1 MKKTVFLLAMSL
13 FPGHLNAQEA
23 ASCAPKGSEVMM
35 INGVGYTLEN
45 LAHNLG
51 ALRALINQ
59 PKTVVTG
66 SSSAQ
71 NGSIKDLLIAVEQKV
86 LERGLSI
93 DISEILSAL
102 LTVINGTVSIASIVL
117 SDSEVLELIAEAIA
131 EQTAQLDPIN
141 SATTGLHHV
150 HVRQS
155 LKKGNKVAIV
165 AHSQGTLYTNAL
177 YGRLTAEEQNSVKTV
192 YVAAAAGFVADGSTR
207 FLTSTRDAVIA
218 AVPNALP
225 AEVTPGDS
233 ILESLNRDWLGHGFV
248 DTYIHYFSNNIL
260 ALTTTALAEAR
271 FPKSS
276 SSNGPTY
283 YIGIGADS
291 EFAFG
296 PIYTVFSDDNW
307 LVPKLTE
314 AIYQTKFANFYTP
327 NFGPADMP
335 PSDKM
340 KASVMLIPNYESIR
354 PYMSVGWETL
364 PGLATRDVA
373 MFMQTESDGYMLNLP
388 VHLLN
393 GNSIM
398 EFDVTTSVQSWVE
411 LHGWNADWPFNL
423 KALNFP
429 ADGYMQPQLTL
440 KIQDCR

>member
-1 MKKTVFLLAMSL
+1 MKKAVLLLAMSL
-13 FPGHLNAQEA
+13 FPGHLKAQEA

-35 INGVGYTLEN
+35 INGVGYSLEN

-59 PKTVVTG
+59 PKTIVTG

-71 NGSIKDLLIAVEQKV
+71 NGSIKDVLIAVEQKV
-86 LERGLSI
+86 QERGLSI
-93 DISEILSAL
+93 DISEILSTL
-102 LTVINGTVSIASIVL
+102 LSVINGTASIASL
-117 SDSEVLELIAEAIA
+117 AAPGSEILELITEAIA
-131 EQTAQLDPIN
+131 EQIAQLDPIN
-141 SATTGLHHV
+141 SATTGLHHL

-177 YGRLTAEEQNSVKTV
+177 YGRLTAEEQSSVKTV
-192 YVAAAAGFVADGSTR
+192 YIAAAAGFVADGSTR
-207 FLTSTRDAVIA
+207 FLTSTRDVVIA

-233 ILESLNRDWLGHGFV
+233 IFESLSRDWLGHSFT
-248 DTYIHYFSNNIL
+248 DTYIHYFSSDIL
-260 ALTTTALAEAR
+260 ALTTNALAEAR

-276 SSNGPTY
+276 SSNGPIY
-283 YIGIGADS
+283 YIGISADS

-296 PIYTVFSDDNW
+296 PIYTVFADDNW

-314 AIYQTKFANFYTP
+314 AIYQTKFANFYTA
-327 NFGPADMP
+327 NFGPSDMP

-340 KASVMLIPNYESIR
+340 KASLMFIPNYESIR
-354 PYMSVGWETL
+354 PYMSIGWETV

-373 MFMQTESDGYMLNLP
+373 MFMQTESDGYMLTLP
-388 VHLLN
+388 VDLLN
-393 GNSIM
+393 SNSIM
-398 EFDVTTSVQSWVE
+398 EFDVTSSVQSWVE
-411 LHGWNADWPFNL
+411 LHGWDTDWPFNL

-429 ADGYMQPQLTL
+429 ADGYMQPQLGL
-440 KIQDCR
+440 KIQVCQ